1 MKGGLRVSRKQSNIV
16 TLAQH
21 EQPLDTGITNSL
33 PDARKTGKYLAK
45 FIEEQMVEGID
56 YGKVT
61 CYSKPTLLKPG
72 AEKICQHLK
81 PTIQYE
87 VNHRFEEWKQGIF
100 HYEVRVTL
108 VPINS
113 TQIVAEGIGSSN
125 TKEEQYNEQS
135 SYTIVNTVLKMAKK
149 RALVDA
155 VLNVSATSG
164 IFTQDIEDMPKSKEI
179 KGGDGTITKRQLK
192 KIHELVKGQRMNP
205 DTAREMMRLM
215 FGVNHSTKLSKT
227 QASTFIQDLLLL
239 SESRR

>member
-1 MKGGLRVSRKQSNIV
+1 MKGGSEVSRNQNNIV
-16 TLAQH
+16 TLSKH
-21 EQPLDTGITNSL
+21 EQPLDTGINNSL

-61 CYSKPTLLKPG
+61 GYSKPTLLKPG
-72 AEKICQHLK
+72 SEKICQHLK
-81 PTIQYE
+81 LTIQYE
-87 VNHRFEEWKQGIF
+87 VNHRFEEWEQGIF

-108 VPINS
+108 TPLNCTKLI
-113 TQIVAEGIGSSN
+113 AEGIGSSN
-125 TKEEQYNEQS
+125 TKEEQYTEQNP
-135 SYTIVNTVLKMAKK
+135 YTIINTILKMAKK

-164 IFTQDIEDMPKSKEI
+164 IFTQDIEDMPKAAEL

-192 KIHELVKGQRMNP
+192 KIHELVKGQGMNP
-205 DTAREMMRLM
+205 GTAREMMRLM
-215 FGVNHSTKLSKT
+215 FGVDHSTKLSKT
-227 QASTFIQDLLLL
+227 QASSFIQDLLLL

>member
-1 MKGGLRVSRKQSNIV
+1 MKGGLRVSRKQNNIV
-16 TLAQH
+16 TLNQF
-21 EQPLDTGITNSL
+21 EQPLETDITDSL
-33 PDARKTGKYLAK
+33 PDARRTGEYLAK

-61 CYSKPTLLKPG
+61 GYSKPTLLKPG

-81 PTIQYE
+81 LTIQYE

-108 VPINS
+108 DPINS
-113 TQIVAEGIGSSN
+113 TQIVAEGIGSAN

-135 SYTIVNTVLKMAKK
+135 PYTIVNTVLKMAKK

-192 KIHELVKGQRMNP
+192 KIHELVKGQGINP
-205 DTAREMMRLM
+205 DTARER
-215 FGVNHSTKLSKT
+215 
-227 QASTFIQDLLLL
+227 
-239 SESRR
+239 